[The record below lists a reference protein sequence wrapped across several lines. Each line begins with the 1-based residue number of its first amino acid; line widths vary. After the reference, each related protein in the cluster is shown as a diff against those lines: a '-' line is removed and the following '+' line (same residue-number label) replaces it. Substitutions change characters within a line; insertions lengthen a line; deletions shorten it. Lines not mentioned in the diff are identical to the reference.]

1 MTDKVNILTDDASPG
16 ETTQAVHAAM
26 AARMASLRKARG
38 LSFDQFAA
46 RCGVSKGMLVQIE
59 QGKAN
64 PSIGTLCRIAS
75 GLGVSVAELL
85 QVAES
90 GQRPVRVVSAGEVTT
105 LWTGPHGGTA
115 RLLIGSEGPDMLE
128 HWMWE
133 LRPGER
139 FEAQAHPRGT
149 QELFH
154 VLEGEL
160 VLELSGAGYKI
171 AAGSSA
177 HARTD
182 CEHAYA
188 CGGKKKVRF
197 TMVVLEPGR
206 ARRFVAKKAAKG
218 KRDVRTQLVAPAKAG
233 AQRL

>member
-1 MTDKVNILTDDASPG
+1 MAVDGKGGRAQNASVTNKVNILTDDTPPNDPA
-16 ETTQAVHAAM
+16 QAVHAAM
-26 AARMASLRKARG
+26 AARIASLRKARG
-38 LSFDQFAA
+38 LSFDQFAV

-85 QVAES
+85 EVAES
-90 GQRPVRVVSAGEVTT
+90 GNRPVRVVCADEVTS

-133 LRPGER
+133 LHPGER
-139 FEAQAHPRGT
+139 FEAQAHPPGT

-160 VLELSGAGYKI
+160 VLELNGTGYKI
-171 AAGSSA
+171 GAGNSA

-182 CEHAYA
+182 CEHAYV
-188 CGGKKKVRF
+188 CGGKKKLRF

-206 ARRFVAKKAAKG
+206 DRRFVAKKTRK
-218 KRDVRTQLVAPAKAG
+218 
-233 AQRL
+233 

>member
-1 MTDKVNILTDDASPG
+1 MAWVSVDGKEGRAQNAPMTAKVNILTDDTSPDDSA
-16 ETTQAVHAAM
+16 QAVHAAM
-26 AARMASLRKARG
+26 ATRIASLRKARE

-85 QVAES
+85 EVAES
-90 GQRPVRVVSAGEVTT
+90 GHLPVRVVSADEVTT
-105 LWTGPHGGTA
+105 LWTGPRGGTA

-139 FEAQAHPRGT
+139 FDAQAHPHGT

-160 VLELSGAGYKI
+160 VLELNGTGYRI
-171 AAGSSA
+171 GAGSSA

-182 CEHAYA
+182 CEHAYV
-188 CGGKKKVRF
+188 CGGKKKLRF

-206 ARRFVAKKAAKG
+206 ERRFVAKRSRK
-218 KRDVRTQLVAPAKAG
+218 
-233 AQRL
+233 

>member
-1 MTDKVNILTDDASPG
+1 MTDKVNILTDDTLPYDAA
-16 ETTQAVHAAM
+16 QAVHAAM
-26 AARMASLRKARG
+26 AARIASLRKARE

-85 QVAES
+85 EVAES
-90 GQRPVRVVSAGEVTT
+90 AHRPVRVIAADEVTT

-115 RLLIGSEGPDMLE
+115 CLLIGSEGPDMLE

-160 VLELSGAGYKI
+160 VLELNGTGYKI

-182 CEHAYA
+182 CDHAYL

-206 ARRFVAKKAAKG
+206 DHRFVANK
-218 KRDVRTQLVAPAKAG
+218 
-233 AQRL
+233 QRNRRLG